1 MHRRSLCG
9 GALALASL
17 AGCRSDRAVPA
28 AAVEAVTPAAAAGP
42 ATTAPNVVTFTSNEY
57 GYQGPKEIPAGLTV
71 FRFANRGKELHHL
84 VIVRLDGGMTYD
96 SLVAALKKP
105 GPPPAWAHP
114 VGGPNAAE
122 PAGESNA
129 TQDLPAGHY
138 AVLCFIPSA
147 DGVPHVAKGMIQSLE
162 VTPNTSAAILEQAD
176 IVITLKDY
184 TFDLSTPL
192 ISGRHVIRVENGGP
206 QWHEVVLVK
215 FAPGKTMADL
225 AAWEQA
231 GEKGPPP
238 GTVMGGMSPME
249 QSAKGQFTV
258 ELTPGNYALLCFLP
272 DSKDGKPH
280 LMHGMA
286 KPVTV
291 G

>member
-28 AAVEAVTPAAAAGP
+28 AEAAAPAA
-42 ATTAPNVVTFTSNEY
+42 TAPNIVTFTATEY
-57 GYQGPKEIPAGLTV
+57 GYQGPKEIPAGPTV
-71 FRFANRGKELHHL
+71 FRFSNQGKELHHL
-84 VIVRLDGGMTYD
+84 VIVRLDSGMTYD
-96 SLVAALKKP
+96 SLLAALKKP

-122 PAGESNA
+122 PSGESNA

-147 DGVPHVAKGMIQSLE
+147 DGVPHVAKGMSKSLD
-162 VTPNTSAAILEQAD
+162 VTPNTSAATPEQAD
-176 IVITLKDY
+176 IIITLKDY

-192 ISGRHVIRVENGGP
+192 TPGRHVIRVENSGP
-206 QWHEVVLVK
+206 QWHELALVK
-215 FAPGKTMADL
+215 FAPGKSMADL

-238 GTVMGGMSPME
+238 GSVMGGVSPME
-249 QSAKGQFTV
+249 QRAKGQFTV